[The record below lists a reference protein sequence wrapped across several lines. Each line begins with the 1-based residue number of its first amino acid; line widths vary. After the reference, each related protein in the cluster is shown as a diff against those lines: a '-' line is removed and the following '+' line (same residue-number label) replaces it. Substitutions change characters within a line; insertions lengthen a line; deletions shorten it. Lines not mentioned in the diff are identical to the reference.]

1 MSKVEEIKNQLA
13 RRLENQSTRATLITT
28 EAVNRPE
35 QNAKTIRRATHSKV
49 QPKSD
54 RKSSGTEQP
63 AATEGVIKLSA
74 SLYSFDIECL
84 DRIRDFM
91 RDKGVRNITDSEAL
105 RLACRAVKIEDSL
118 MDIYQEMTK
127 DDGRRRKD

>member
-13 RRLENQSTRATLITT
+13 RRLENQSTRPTQITT
-28 EAVNRPE
+28 EAVDQPE
-35 QNAKTIRRATHSKV
+35 QNAKTIRRATHSTV
-49 QPKSD
+49 QSKGD
-54 RKSSGTEQP
+54 RKSVGTEQP
-63 AATEGVIKLSA
+63 AATEGVIK
-74 SLYSFDIECL
+74 CL

-118 MDIYQEMTK
+118 IDIYQEMTK